1 MTLPKYIFCQCMKP
15 WTICANKKNS
25 YKLDVRD
32 LIDIYSLKSQNYY
45 HIPKGVHKYISLNFL
60 DYDFINKKWL
70 QDKFE
75 CRFRDNKKK

>member
-32 LIDIYSLKSQNYY
+32 LINTSNLNNF
-45 HIPKGVHKYISLNFL
+45 IPYLSDLHMN
-60 DYDFINKKWL
+60 YDFANEKWL
-70 QDKFE
+70 KNNFV

>member
-1 MTLPKYIFCQCMKP
+1 MTLPKYIFCQCIKP

-25 YKLDVRD
+25 YKIDVRD
-32 LIDIYSLKSQNYY
+32 LIDTYSLKPQKYY
-45 HIPKGVHKYISLNFL
+45 YVPKSVNKYIPLSFL

-70 QDKFE
+70 KENFE